1 MINFETSVSEQ
12 QSVLSKSSNNSTYYQ
27 KIDDISTD
35 QKDVTSNLEVNQ
47 AIKILQN
54 LADMKLLDDPKTA
67 KQFLLTRGFSENA
80 VKNAIQSMGIDSTQV
95 DE

>member
-1 MINFETSVSEQ
+1 
-12 QSVLSKSSNNSTYYQ
+12 LSKSSNNSTYFQ
-27 KIDDISTD
+27 KIDDTNTD

-54 LADMKLLDDPKTA
+54 LANMKLLDDPKTA
-67 KQFLLTRGFSENA
+67 KQFLLNKGFSENA
-80 VKNAIQSMGIDSTQV
+80 IKNAIQNMGIDSTQV